1 MPAYPYRKNR
11 RGRWQESRIEHWEP
25 PSSTR
30 RDLLGGAVLGLA
42 IVGALWVIDTLAGLL
57 T

>member
-11 RGRWQESRIEHWEP
+11 RGRWQDSRIEHWEP

-30 RDLLGGAVLGLA
+30 RDLIGGAVLGLA
-42 IVGALWVIDTLAGLL
+42 IVGALWVITNVAGMLS
-57 T
+57 